1 MSAKGF
7 LQHIFGYIVVAIF
20 IFIIVFAFLY
30 FNNKKGTG
38 AYINEIKEGVLYH
51 VQKVLDGDTVVAN
64 ISGHYVT
71 IRLIGID
78 TPEIVDPRKPIECY
92 AEQASLEAKRIL
104 SDKEIYLEKEK
115 GKDYDKYGRVLAY
128 IRLPNG
134 IFYNQYMIEKGFA
147 REYTFNKERYK
158 YQKEFKQDE
167 AKAKSENIGLWKVCD
182 A

>member
-104 SDKEIYLEKEK
+104 SDKEICISTVTSNLP
-115 GKDYDKYGRVLAY
+115 GRM
-128 IRLPNG
+128 G
-134 IFYNQYMIEKGFA
+134 SS
-147 REYTFNKERYK
+147 
-158 YQKEFKQDE
+158 E
-167 AKAKSENIGLWKVCD
+167 AKIYLGSPATVAASAVEGVIVDPRNYF
-182 A
+182 